1 MGSRVPS
8 TIKENTQQNTE
19 KKIKSTFGHSV
30 DRNTE
35 QRRPSIFPIGSTS
48 RLQAPPVI
56 LCSLETAAVR
66 GNTGD
71 RAGRAEI
78 KMLTFSMGV
87 DRMDRIRSENIR
99 VTAC

>member
-1 MGSRVPS
+1 MY
-8 TIKENTQQNTE
+8 IW
-19 KKIKSTFGHSV
+19 TFGRSKHWRDPAIKHQNRYHWLAGIV
-30 DRNTE
+30 TR
-35 QRRPSIFPIGSTS
+35 GSTS

-56 LCSLETAAVR
+56 LCSLETAALR
-66 GNTGD
+66 GKNTG
-71 RAGRAEI
+71 AGAGGAEI